1 MEPVLDF
8 KAYRRIPFEIE
19 AVEITEENLEEVAKE
34 VGEVQTKEDGTRF
47 IKVDRRL
54 VPGVYEV
61 FPGFFLTRMDKKI
74 RCYSPRIFTEQYE
87 LAYATAE
94 FTSNLDAQEAVDAC

>member
-1 MEPVLDF
+1 MEPVLEF
-8 KAYRRIPFEIE
+8 KEYRRIPFTIE
-19 AVEITEENLEEVAKE
+19 AVEITEENLDVVARE
-34 VGEVQTKEDGTRF
+34 VGEVQTKADGTRF

-74 RCYSPRIFTEQYE
+74 RCYSPRIFNDQYE
-87 LAYATAE
+87 LAAPTVIDVSDALALAT
-94 FTSNLDAQEAVDAC
+94 